1 MHCLP
6 GDSVTH
12 ICSLK
17 VVWHFPWH
25 AAFPKSSWNVSLLS
39 LCFSLQDSRQE
50 GPGNPHPWLTDH
62 LWIKPFSVQPAG
74 DFKPPIANSRC
85 PLILW
90 ANRQSGTKHSN
101 VSTCI
106 PRSFLLGAVWLR
118 DRCIYDSSLLFF
130 SLCSDQFPC
139 GPVWFP
145 SDIFSSNSLVMWWL
159 RFFFCCCSV
168 LFCFSKWDKLPP
180 FFLPSPSPFFEC
192 LFGEGNCPYLK
203 VQNSS
208 TKCDALTL
216 APRGSYLMAGSLSTK
231 WGAAREFLVCGEL
244 WFVASAGH
252 YFVLA

>member
-25 AAFPKSSWNVSLLS
+25 AAFPKSSWNVFLLS

-159 RFFFCCCSV
+159 RFSFFGLFLSFLGFICGWLVFCYRFRKNIQILLSKTQNESNGLLSGWCAHSSHWLAFNRNDPWNLWV
-168 LFCFSKWDKLPP
+168 LPI
-180 FFLPSPSPFFEC
+180 
-192 LFGEGNCPYLK
+192 
-203 VQNSS
+203 VQV
-208 TKCDALTL
+208 
-216 APRGSYLMAGSLSTK
+216 SLVWK
-231 WGAAREFLVCGEL
+231 
-244 WFVASAGH
+244 
-252 YFVLA
+252 